1 MICLNQN
8 ASFPQVHIPEKL
20 LWLKPELCRQT
31 CQDIW
36 HVFGAFGSQQNVC
49 RELIPTH
56 HPSLSKV
63 RVFIATAL
71 EWGYETDL
79 LPVVQA
85 SVRLAF
91 ETGLLEKQ
99 GQPRLITLS
108 RHKRQASVSQTN
120 IPLTSAYVC
129 VSLTCSQCSNL
140 HWHVGRQGGFFGS
153 VRDSGEKHLRKGH
166 LHNSAVKSRL
176 DYQASAMSWYAEGA
190 PWLLCPKNQP
200 RSWYWGN
207 DSSWPESKVPAT
219 YKYNPPKWKG
229 LSLVFS
235 WTQACYPKLSLGFGE
250 TESPYTGQLRRA
262 PPPRCPASHL
272 APAAKVRAARADWR
286 LPGAA
291 PLPLAARASLFQVPA
306 AAESGCGSSR
316 ARCV

>member
-1 MICLNQN
+1 M
-8 ASFPQVHIPEKL
+8 
-20 LWLKPELCRQT
+20 
-31 CQDIW
+31 
-36 HVFGAFGSQQNVC
+36 
-49 RELIPTH
+49 
-56 HPSLSKV
+56 
-63 RVFIATAL
+63 
-71 EWGYETDL
+71 
-79 LPVVQA
+79 
-85 SVRLAF
+85 
-91 ETGLLEKQ
+91 
-99 GQPRLITLS
+99 
-108 RHKRQASVSQTN
+108 
-120 IPLTSAYVC
+120 
-129 VSLTCSQCSNL
+129 
-140 HWHVGRQGGFFGS
+140 
-153 VRDSGEKHLRKGH
+153 
-166 LHNSAVKSRL
+166 
-176 DYQASAMSWYAEGA
+176 A
-190 PWLLCPKNQP
+190 PLCPKNQS

-235 WTQACYPKLSLGFGE
+235 WTQACYPILSLGFGE

-316 ARCV
+316 ARCVWLRRRRPSLRSGDRGRWTEPLRRPAWTLKPK